1 MDCDGRDDR
10 CRVSVVV
17 KEQRWLADEALAG
30 SPQHDGDTAQLHG
43 GSRLGTSF
51 PTPTLE
57 VRKLISSR
65 RQYS

>member
-1 MDCDGRDDR
+1 MEGDDGDGR

-17 KEQRWLADEALAG
+17 EEQRWLADEALAG
-30 SPQHDGDTAQLHG
+30 SPQHDGDTAQLHE

-65 RQYS
+65 GQYS